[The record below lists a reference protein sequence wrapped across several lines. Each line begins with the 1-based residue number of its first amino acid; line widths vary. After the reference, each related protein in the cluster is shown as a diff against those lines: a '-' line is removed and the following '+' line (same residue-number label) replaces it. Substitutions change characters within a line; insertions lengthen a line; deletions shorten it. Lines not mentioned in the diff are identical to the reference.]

1 MKTMLF
7 REAREK
13 REHKNGNLVRVRI
26 THKVKR
32 RGRKG
37 MG

>member
-1 MKTMLF
+1 MG
-7 REAREK
+7 K
-13 REHKNGNLVRVRI
+13 RVHENGNLARVRI

-37 MG
+37 MR